1 MPHPLVIKEECKTC
15 RIGVASGTR
24 VGRACAFS
32 DTKWRKDDAIF
43 HQGEAAYQAWYIKTG
58 TVVLRRRGNGA
69 NGAKGTNGTNGASKH
84 GAVRA
89 LRFPGSLIGLEV
101 LVGDEYT
108 DTAIAG
114 SDTVLCGV
122 PREGL
127 DSWLGPKDDPARTAL
142 ELMLRTEVTELRPR
156 RQQEG
161 SALQRT
167 AAWLRDETPR
177 LQSIALQRREL
188 AELLSMR
195 AETLSRVLAKLAK
208 SGAITVTRSH
218 VRITDNDALRAAA
231 TGQQ

>member
-1 MPHPLVIKEECKTC
+1 V
-15 RIGVASGTR
+15 
-24 VGRACAFS
+24 
-32 DTKWRKDDAIF
+32 DTKWRKDQPIYR
-43 HQGEAAYQAWYIKTG
+43 QGDSAKQAWYIKTG
-58 TVVLRRRGNGA
+58 TVVLRRHGG
-69 NGAKGTNGTNGASKH
+69 GNGTNGGNAA

-101 LVGDEYT
+101 LVDDDYT

-114 SDTVLCGV
+114 SDTVLCV
-122 PREGL
+122 V
-127 DSWLGPKDDPARTAL
+127 DHDNFDTWLGPKEDPARTAL
-142 ELMLRTEVTELRPR
+142 ELMLRTEATELRPR
-156 RQQEG
+156 RHHEG

-218 VRITDNDALRAAA
+218 VRITDGDALRAAA
-231 TGQQ
+231 AG